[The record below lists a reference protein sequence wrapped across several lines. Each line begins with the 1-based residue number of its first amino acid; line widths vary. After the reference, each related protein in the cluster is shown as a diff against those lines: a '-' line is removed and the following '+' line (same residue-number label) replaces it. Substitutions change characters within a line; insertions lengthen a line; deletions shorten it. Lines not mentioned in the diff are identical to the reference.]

1 MNINSAINFAK
12 KNKKTL
18 VFICAILVILV
29 IILYLHY
36 AYDLFGLKEHEFDEK
51 VRENYEVDTK
61 TLDNDS
67 IQSLNNQYNNIQVSV
82 HKPDNSN
89 EDSAPSRVVRNR
101 GLMVPNP
108 NTNQQDNSNE
118 QDSGFES
125 GFPDG
130 DGNFNEN
137 FINMNDNPISTRAI
151 QGQPNVNRYIF
162 NDNA

>member
-1 MNINSAINFAK
+1 MNINSALDFAK

-18 VFICAILVILV
+18 VFILAILVILI

-82 HKPDNSN
+82 HKPDNALRACAHNQKCYN
-89 EDSAPSRVVRNR
+89 ELMDVREHVLEYLKTIR
-101 GLMVPNP
+101 
-108 NTNQQDNSNE
+108 
-118 QDSGFES
+118 
-125 GFPDG
+125 
-130 DGNFNEN
+130 
-137 FINMNDNPISTRAI
+137 R
-151 QGQPNVNRYIF
+151 
-162 NDNA
+162 